1 MKGPATV
8 PSLGL
13 RSIEIDALR
22 DAGNARRADAIAV
35 EEPLEIRILREGSTE
50 NGGTGRSISNTMRTP
65 GNDSELALGFLYGEG
80 ILHEPRDVIDV
91 RPCGPTGN
99 VVRVTVRADLPFELA
114 RLERNFYTS
123 SSCGVCGKA
132 SIEAVT
138 ASAGLRR
145 VSGDWSVEESL
156 LRTLPD
162 ALRAAQSGFEA
173 TGGMH
178 AVGLFTHAGEL
189 VACREDVGRHNAM
202 DKLVGAALRDAQL
215 PWTNCVVL
223 LSGRHRR
230 SQSSW
235 RSRPASHWSPFC
247 VTRAATCTAI
257 HSGFVRAGPDL
268 ERVRRQGEARGRYRR
283 PPACRRKRT
292 AASDSPRRP
301 RRARLRTARGG
312 GADRR
317 GAESFPG

>member
-50 NGGTGRSISNTMRTP
+50 NGGTGRSISITMRTP

-99 VVRVTVRADLPFELA
+99 LVRVTVRADLPFELA

-202 DKLVGAALRDAQL
+202 DKLVGAALRDSQL

-223 LSGRHRR
+223 LSGRA
-230 SQSSW
+230 SFELLQKAMMAGAPVVAAIGAPSSLAVELAESAGITLVAFL
-235 RSRPASHWSPFC
+235 RDAGCNVYCHPFRVRP
-247 VTRAATCTAI
+247 
-257 HSGFVRAGPDL
+257 GRAG
-268 ERVRRQGEARGRYRR
+268 
-283 PPACRRKRT
+283 
-292 AASDSPRRP
+292 S
-301 RRARLRTARGG
+301 
-312 GADRR
+312 
-317 GAESFPG
+317 